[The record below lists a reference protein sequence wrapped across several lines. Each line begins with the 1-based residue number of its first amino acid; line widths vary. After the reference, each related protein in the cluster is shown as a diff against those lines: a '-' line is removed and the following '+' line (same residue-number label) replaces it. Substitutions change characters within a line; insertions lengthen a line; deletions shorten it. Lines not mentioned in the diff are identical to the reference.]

1 MMTTVLLWVALLL
14 CLGVSFVL
22 SGMETGML
30 ALNRLRL
37 RHLMRRGGKSARVLH
52 RHLQRPER
60 FLLTILVGNSVAT
73 ITVML
78 LAVHLLRGWLGDH
91 RWLWLAG
98 LLGVA
103 FLLYALMDLLPK
115 MLFRQIPTRASLA
128 CARFYGWIHRLLT
141 PLVLFVAVFA
151 EMFQKLTGSR
161 RFTGRMIGNREELWH
176 VFQESSTGLT
186 RDERSM
192 VNRVLGLQ
200 TLTVGALTVPLAQV
214 TTVTEDTPLTQVFDL
229 CRENPPSRLP
239 VKDRDTGR
247 IAGYL
252 GLNAL
257 LYAENLPPDAVAETH
272 VQPALFLR
280 ESDLL
285 EMALQQFRR
294 TGQRFAI
301 VTDRNGREVGV
312 LTLEDVLRHIFGR
325 LEL

>member
-1 MMTTVLLWVALLL
+1 MTTVLLLLLMVL

-22 SGMETGML
+22 SGMETGMP

-37 RHLMRRGGKSARVLH
+37 RYLVRQGRKSAQSLH
-52 RHLQRPER
+52 QHLQQPER
-60 FLLTILVGNSVAT
+60 FLLTILVGNAVAT
-73 ITVML
+73 IAVML

-91 RWLWLAG
+91 RWLWVAG
-98 LLGVA
+98 LLVVA

-128 CARFYGWIHRLLT
+128 CARFYGWIHRLLA
-141 PLVLFVAVFA
+141 PLVFLVGGFA
-151 EMFQKLTGSR
+151 ELLLKVTGGR
-161 RFTGRMIGNREELWH
+161 RFTGRLIGTREDLWH

-200 TLTVGALTVPLAQV
+200 TLTVGALTEPLASV
-214 TTVTEDTPLTQVFDL
+214 MTVEEDTPLTKVFER
-229 CRENPPSRLP
+229 CREKPPSRLP
-239 VKDRDTGR
+239 VKDRETGR

-252 GLNAL
+252 GLSAL
-257 LYAENLPPDAVAETH
+257 LYAEHLPPDAVAEDY
-272 VQPALFLR
+272 VQTALFLR

-285 EMALQQFRR
+285 ETALQQFRR

-301 VTDRNGREVGV
+301 VTDRAGKEVGV